1 MFDTGCNFNAK
12 NFFKNIYIFNV
23 RNNHRHIGRGGIG
36 GGAYAPTIFLRSGKN
51 PCLIRAK
58 HKKLSSD
65 KLLYVC
71 ENYGKLGEY
80 FLVCSEINICDLS
93 PPPHPPWSPT
103 ILGRNIRSG
112 KLILSPPPNK
122 IRPVRPWK

>member
-36 GGAYAPTIFLRSGKN
+36 GGAYATTTFLRSGKN

-58 HKKLSSD
+58 HKMLSSD

-71 ENYGKLGEY
+71 ENYGKLGI
-80 FLVCSEINICDLS
+80 FF
-93 PPPHPPWSPT
+93 
-103 ILGRNIRSG
+103 GMSG
-112 KLILSPPPNK
+112 KKFL
-122 IRPVRPWK
+122 